1 MIRLLLAAA
10 VLAAVLPAAH
20 AQTVPVEGA
29 DLDISYSGDGIVVE
43 SAVLDAIGSIDL
55 EVTVDDASTLQ
66 VTIPEGMFD
75 SLDPSRVEVLA
86 DFVPVTFDASADGSG
101 LQVSFDVD
109 VTTTIVQIIYDD
121 GAGPVA
127 AVPPGPEP
135 PDPEPVREAPP
146 EPETPDPEPAA
157 DAVQPD
163 PEPPAPADVQ
173 PPARQDAQPDPAP
186 APPEPRPE
194 PDDPAIKCGEGTYLR
209 DGACVPSCGPGLVL
223 RDDVCVVAPTAAPA
237 PANTR
242 TDLVY
247 GVGAGFAVAFAVLIV
262 LWAMARASR
271 RQHA

>member
-1 MIRLLLAAA
+1 MIRLLLTAA
-10 VLAAVLPAAH
+10 VLAAVLPAAY

-29 DLDISYSGDGIVVE
+29 DLNISYSGDGIVVE

-66 VTIPEGMFD
+66 ITIPEGMFD
-75 SLDPSRVEVLA
+75 SLDPSRIEVLA
-86 DFVPVTFDASADGSG
+86 DFVPVAFDASADGTG

-109 VTTTIVQIIYDD
+109 VTTAIVQIIYDD
-121 GAGPVA
+121 GAGPAV
-127 AVPPGPEP
+127 AVPTEP
-135 PDPEPVREAPP
+135 AQPDPEPAREAPPAPAREAPPP
-146 EPETPDPEPAA
+146 EPETPDQEPAREA
-157 DAVQPD
+157 PPAPPAVQPD
-163 PEPPAPADVQ
+163 
-173 PPARQDAQPDPAP
+173 AQP
-186 APPEPRPE
+186 APPPPDVPRPE
-194 PDDPAIKCGEGTYLR
+194 PDDPATKCGEGTYLR

-223 RDDVCVVAPTAAPA
+223 RNDVCVVAPGAAPA